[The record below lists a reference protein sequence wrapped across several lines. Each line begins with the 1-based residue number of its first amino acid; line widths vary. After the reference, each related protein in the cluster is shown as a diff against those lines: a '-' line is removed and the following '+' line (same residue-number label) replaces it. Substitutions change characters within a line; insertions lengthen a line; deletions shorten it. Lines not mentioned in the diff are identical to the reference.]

1 MYITLIR
8 YRLLVVALATESLAL
23 VTVLVVIILM
33 APRPLRT
40 LRSLSSGHV
49 GARLSETTDGSVG
62 VELDLL
68 TEAILLLLSA
78 LHLQPLVSPPSSTA
92 VVLLPEL
99 ITDLAPTSSAAKL
112 TALLVPRIEIATN
125 DALIQLR
132 AGDVAQAGDSLGMEV
147 VLYKR
152 KAAWCSAKSASL
164 SLN

>member
-23 VTVLVVIILM
+23 VTVVVVVLM
-33 APRPLRT
+33 ASGPLGA
-40 LRSLSSGHV
+40 LGSLASRHV
-49 GARLSETTDGSVG
+49 GSSLSETTDGSVG
-62 VELDLL
+62 VELHLL